1 MSWHLIPV
9 GTGGVD
15 RRADAAFFVRC
26 SGFTCY
32 EMELTTDNCTLV
44 TRGVFILCSYK
55 VLAFYV
61 APSVAKNR
69 EGFVHSLPRYSH
81 F

>member
-26 SGFTCY
+26 SGFTLY
-32 EMELTTDNCTLV
+32 EMELTTDNC
-44 TRGVFILCSYK
+44 VFGHTG
-55 VLAFYV
+55 
-61 APSVAKNR
+61 
-69 EGFVHSLPRYSH
+69 GFH
-81 F
+81 FVQL